1 MAVLVK
7 KFARRDGSEQ
17 SGSVEQEASIKGS
30 PELRYEMVTGRGI
43 EAIVNSLSK
52 WVVSILF
59 ASIILLRHDGTAL
72 WGIIGSVSNSA
83 LSLVLKRI
91 LNQARPATT
100 SRTDPGMPSTHAQSI
115 SFISVF
121 AVLSVMEWLGTSKV
135 SMFLCCLI
143 LASCSYF
150 IRLRV
155 SQKLHTSSQVVVG
168 AIVGS
173 VFCIF
178 WYTTWN
184 SLLLEAFESSLLLQT
199 SVFLVAAALT
209 LAFATHVVLN
219 CVFSP
224 PQFKLFACVRF
235 MAVLVK
241 RFARRDGREQ
251 QFVLV
256 EQKASI
262 KGSPELRYEM
272 VAGRGIEAIVNRLS
286 KWVVFILFASII
298 LLRHDGTALWGIIGS
313 VSNATLCVVLKR
325 ILNQAR
331 PATTSRTDPGM
342 PSSHAQSISYISL
355 FAVLSVMEWLGTSK
369 VSLFLSCLIIA
380 SGSYFIWLRVSQKLH
395 TSNQVVVGAIV
406 GCGFCIFWYTTW
418 NSLLLEA
425 FELSI
430 LLQTSVFLVAAALTL
445 AFAIFVVLNWFRN
458 DR

>member
-17 SGSVEQEASIKGS
+17 SGSVEQEASINGS
-30 PELRYEMVTGRGI
+30 QELRHEMVTGRGI

-59 ASIILLRHDGTAL
+59 ASIILLRHDGAAL

-155 SQKLHTSSQVVVG
+155 SQRLHTSSQVVVG

-173 VFCIF
+173 VFCIL

-219 CVFSP
+219 
-224 PQFKLFACVRF
+224 
-235 MAVLVK
+235 
-241 RFARRDGREQ
+241 
-251 QFVLV
+251 
-256 EQKASI
+256 
-262 KGSPELRYEM
+262 
-272 VAGRGIEAIVNRLS
+272 
-286 KWVVFILFASII
+286 
-298 LLRHDGTALWGIIGS
+298 
-313 VSNATLCVVLKR
+313 
-325 ILNQAR
+325 
-331 PATTSRTDPGM
+331 
-342 PSSHAQSISYISL
+342 
-355 FAVLSVMEWLGTSK
+355 
-369 VSLFLSCLIIA
+369 
-380 SGSYFIWLRVSQKLH
+380 
-395 TSNQVVVGAIV
+395 
-406 GCGFCIFWYTTW
+406 
-418 NSLLLEA
+418 
-425 FELSI
+425 
-430 LLQTSVFLVAAALTL
+430 
-445 AFAIFVVLNWFRN
+445 WFRN
-458 DR
+458 DK